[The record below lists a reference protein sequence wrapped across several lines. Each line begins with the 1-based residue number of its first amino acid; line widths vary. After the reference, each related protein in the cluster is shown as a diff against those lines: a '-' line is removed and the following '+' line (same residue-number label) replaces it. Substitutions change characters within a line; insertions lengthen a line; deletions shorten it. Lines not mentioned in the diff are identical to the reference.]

1 MDTTSF
7 QNQLKEAKTTIT
19 ITPDP
24 LVMEKVGDT
33 FRGLYLGIRPFE
45 KLDQTSGELK
55 RMPVAHFWDGEKV
68 VFNMG
73 KQMTDS
79 IQVLPPGTS
88 VEVKLK
94 ELKKNAKGGS
104 TKIYSI
110 TPLDIPRVDLRDM
123 FGGHLEISAH
133 APEHLAL
140 PSPKPQRDLR
150 AEWSL
155 FCSTNGVAE
164 THIQQALSTPRVS
177 EWLAADTAR
186 SIEDAM
192 ALVLNVLKEEVHY

>member
-1 MDTTSF
+1 MDTKSF
-7 QNQLKEAKTTIT
+7 QDQLKEAKTTIT

-45 KLDQTSGELK
+45 KLDQTTGELK

-123 FGGHLEISAH
+123 FGGHLEISAP

-140 PSPKPQRDLR
+140 PSPQPQRDLR
-150 AEWSL
+150 AEWVK
-155 FCSTNGVAE
+155 FCSANGATE
-164 THIQQALSTPRVS
+164 THIRQALGMDRVS
-177 EWLAADTAR
+177 EWMAQNPGRT
-186 SIEDAM
+186 IEDAM
-192 ALVLNVLKEEVHY
+192 SLVHEVLQPF